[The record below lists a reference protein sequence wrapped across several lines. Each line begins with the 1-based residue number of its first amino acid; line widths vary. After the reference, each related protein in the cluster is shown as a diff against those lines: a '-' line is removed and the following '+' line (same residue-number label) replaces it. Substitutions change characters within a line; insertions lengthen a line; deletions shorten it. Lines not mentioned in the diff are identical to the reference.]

1 MFNSF
6 YTILIL
12 IISLSIYVIISLSLY
27 HNRIYIYTQYV
38 NPSLLALCDGL
49 GGPRRDANPLVGR
62 GLTCALGLTLASALE
77 AR

>member
-1 MFNSF
+1 MNS
-6 YTILIL
+6 
-12 IISLSIYVIISLSLY
+12 
-27 HNRIYIYTQYV
+27 
-38 NPSLLALCDGL
+38 SLLALCDGL